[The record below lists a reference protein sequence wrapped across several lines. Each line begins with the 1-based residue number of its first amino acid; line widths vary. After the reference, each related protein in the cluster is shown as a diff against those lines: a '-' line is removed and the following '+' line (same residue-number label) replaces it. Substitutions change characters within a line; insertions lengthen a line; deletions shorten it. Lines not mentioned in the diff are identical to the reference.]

1 MAQTAAI
8 FKQNAGSVDYTPG
21 AAVTGGAVIVN
32 GGKVMVAVKD
42 IAASALGQLVDEGV
56 VALPKETGA
65 IAYGD
70 RVFWKPTGTP
80 VTGDASSG
88 AASIATGDAL
98 AGICVKAAASG
109 DSYVYVLL
117 GAGAVRRAVKT
128 VAAAGSVQGDATQL
142 IEGFNLVTAAD
153 ATKGVLLPAATP
165 GAEVIVKNGAA
176 AVLKIWPASG
186 DQVNAVSVDA
196 AFSIAASTSV
206 LLIAYN
212 TTTWYS
218 VPLLPS

>member
-8 FKQNAGSVDYTPG
+8 FKQNDGSVDYTPG
-21 AAVTGGAVIVN
+21 SAVTGGAVVVL
-32 GGKVMVAVKD
+32 GGQVMVAVKD
-42 IAASALGQLVDEGV
+42 IAANTLGQLVNEGI

-88 AASIATGDAL
+88 AASKATGDAI
-98 AGICVKAAASG
+98 AGICVKAAVSG

-117 GAGAVRRAVKT
+117 GAGAVRRAVTT
-128 VAAAGSVQGDATQL
+128 VAATGSTQANAAQL
-142 IEGFNLVTAAD
+142 IEGFNAVTAAD

-165 GAEVIVKNGAA
+165 GAEVIVKNVAA
-176 AVLKIWPASG
+176 AILKIWPASG
-186 DQVNAVSVDA
+186 DQVNAVTVDN

-206 LLIAYN
+206 LLIAYD

>member
-8 FKQNAGSVDYTPG
+8 FKQSAGSVDYTPG
-21 AAVTGGAVIVN
+21 SAVTGGAVIIN
-32 GGKVMVAVKD
+32 GGQVMVALRD
-42 IAASALGQLVDEGV
+42 IAAGALGQLVNEGV
-56 VALPKETGA
+56 VAFPKETGA
-65 IAYGD
+65 ITYGD

-88 AASIATGDAL
+88 AASKATGDAL
-98 AGICVKAAASG
+98 AGVCVKAAVSG

-117 GAGAVRRAVKT
+117 GVGAVRRAVKA
-128 VAAAGSVQGDATQL
+128 VAATGSTAADAAQL
-142 IEGFNLVTAAD
+142 IEGLNVVSAAD

-165 GAEVIVKNGAA
+165 GAEVVVKNTVA
-176 AVLKIWPASG
+176 AVLKIWPATG
-186 DQVNAVSVDA
+186 DQVNAVAVDG

-206 LLIAYN
+206 LLIAYD